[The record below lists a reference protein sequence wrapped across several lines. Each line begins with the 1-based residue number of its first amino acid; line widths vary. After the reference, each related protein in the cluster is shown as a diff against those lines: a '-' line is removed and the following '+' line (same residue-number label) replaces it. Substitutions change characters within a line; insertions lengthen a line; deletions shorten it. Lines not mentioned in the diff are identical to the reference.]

1 MALTPRQR
9 RFFVAL
15 FVAGVI
21 FFVAGL
27 IVWSSEGAIESRP
40 LPRKQE
46 HVVVAPANL
55 EDGVLYARFLFS
67 GASFS
72 SCLIGEAKPHCSL
85 LVIDSDV
92 SKTEAVLSEGQMLL
106 WQGGK
111 PDAVEW
117 TSAIDEMWLEHLAS
131 FSGRHSWVLGK
142 KGKRVENHS
151 RDALLHDRKFGNYS
165 SQRWKSEAYA
175 FLVQPPMEDY
185 MYENAKTAVFE
196 LRRVDPSR
204 DVVVVLVKISEK
216 ENEILSKLRM
226 DFSKLGAIVLD
237 RMVLPMRDIDK
248 QMYYRF
254 DWQKMYVWN
263 LPHTRVMFLDSDM
276 VVLSSP
282 ASGFALCHAKR
293 PVCAVQEIRNYG
305 GYFNNGF
312 FILNKFPP
320 WQNEMERLLRAWWK
334 PNAPWRQICLQ
345 DLMNEVYQKNWQA
358 LPESFNVQTVKQ
370 GILPEAWQHAVLLH
384 YKVLDLV
391 ESVCFKSL
399 RRTVM

>member
-248 QMYYRF
+248 QNVLSVLIGR
-254 DWQKMYVWN
+254 KMYVWK
-263 LPHTRVMFLDSDM
+263 LAAHARDVSRFGHGGFCRRRQ
-276 VVLSSP
+276 
-282 ASGFALCHAKR
+282 AGFALCHAKTASVR
-293 PVCAVQEIRNYG
+293 CARDSKLWRLFQQWVFSSSTSFLRG
-305 GYFNNGF
+305 
-312 FILNKFPP
+312 K
-320 WQNEMERLLRAWWK
+320 NEMERLFASVVEAK
-334 PNAPWRQICLQ
+334 CSMEAN
-345 DLMNEVYQKNWQA
+345 
-358 LPESFNVQTVKQ
+358 LPSGLDERSVSKRIGRRSQSRSTFKTVKQ
-370 GILPEAWQHAVLLH
+370 GILPEAWQHAVLFALQGIG
-384 YKVLDLV
+384 
-391 ESVCFKSL
+391 FG
-399 RRTVM
+399 